1 MPEERCY
8 SLQDVCHLL
17 NLNSRQLH
25 RLMESVGI
33 EAVGSVRDARRKELD
48 ETQVAQLRAF
58 LDDEMGD
65 PRRHE
70 LERRLA
76 LLERRVMWLERGER
90 VPFQVVQPEVTSELP
105 LYLSRPS
112 AGSSGLP
119 EGWVSLND
127 ACTRYGVNVNTAKTH
142 VRLGSLS
149 CHRGLWRSGMT
160 RTEYALDPDEQLA
173 FRAHFGVAS

>member
-1 MPEERCY
+1 MSDERRY

-25 RLMESVGI
+25 HLMEIASI
-33 EAVGSVRDARRKELD
+33 EAVVSARDARRKELV
-48 ETQVAQLRAF
+48 EAQVAQLRTF

-65 PRRHE
+65 SRRHE

-76 LLERRVMWLERGER
+76 LLERRVMWLERGEK
-90 VPFQVVQPEVTSELP
+90 VPFQAIQSEVVAESS
-105 LYLSRPS
+105 SRPPRPS
-112 AGSSGLP
+112 GGSSGLP
-119 EGWVSLND
+119 EDWMSLND
-127 ACTRYGVNVNTAKTH
+127 ACIRYGVNVNTAKTH
-142 VRLGSLS
+142 VRLGNLS
-149 CHRGLWRSGMT
+149 CHKGLWRSGMT